1 MKRFLLI
8 TSIFLLT
15 GVLAQGQSRTTEPTP
30 IVRFYPNPAT
40 TTVTFDFQKT
50 YENGFSIQVYNFMGK
65 KVYELKNMPQR
76 TTVNLSDFNR
86 GVYIYQLRD
95 RTGRMIESGRFQVS
109 R

>member
-1 MKRFLLI
+1 MVYNFLLI
-8 TSIFLLT
+8 LKTVKRQVI
-15 GVLAQGQSRTTEPTP
+15 
-30 IVRFYPNPAT
+30 FYPNPAT
-40 TTVTFDFQKT
+40 TAVTFDFQKT
-50 YENGFSIQVYNFMGK
+50 YESGFSIQVYNFIGK

-76 TTVNLSDFNR
+76 TTVNLTDFNR